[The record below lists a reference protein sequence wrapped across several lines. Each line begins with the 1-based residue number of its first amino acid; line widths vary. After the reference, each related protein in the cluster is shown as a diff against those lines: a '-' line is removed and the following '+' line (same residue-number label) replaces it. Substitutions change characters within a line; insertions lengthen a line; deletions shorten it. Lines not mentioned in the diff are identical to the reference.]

1 MRCRRRLCREVVH
14 VGSERGKVL
23 GINPVVSLVVVHDG
37 DEELEEQC
45 CGIIQA
51 NTETNETIMSTAF
64 ADGIPLIKCKSNDTI
79 ATVVTCLLQ

>member
-51 NTETNETIMSTAF
+51 NT
-64 ADGIPLIKCKSNDTI
+64 LIKCKSNDTI